1 MNQEEMIRDV
11 RKRLFEM
18 QDTGYRDF
26 HARLVPTVEK
36 EKIIGI
42 RTPVLRK
49 FAKEFGKTERSEMF
63 LKVLPHQY
71 YEENNLH
78 GLLIE
83 QIRDY
88 DKCLGELERFL
99 PHIDNWATCDLLA
112 LHMMKKHRD
121 TFIREIYRWMESDK
135 PYIIRFG
142 ISMLMRHYLDE
153 GFKPEYPE
161 KVAAIRSEEY
171 YVNMMRAWYFAT
183 ALAKQYER
191 ILPFLEEQRMDI
203 WTHNKTIQKARESY
217 RITAGQKEYLK
228 TLKRTPSVTTSSC
241 HLPLRGRY
249 LRRTLLRERIKQIL
263 HKTRKALKALL
274 ALPAAARRP
283 PPFRP

>member
-78 GLLIE
+78 GLLINVWE
-83 QIRDY
+83 
-88 DKCLGELERFL
+88 
-99 PHIDNWATCDLLA
+99 NWNV
-112 LHMMKKHRD
+112 
-121 TFIREIYRWMESDK
+121 F
-135 PYIIRFG
+135 F
-142 ISMLMRHYLDE
+142 
-153 GFKPEYPE
+153 
-161 KVAAIRSEEY
+161 
-171 YVNMMRAWYFAT
+171 
-183 ALAKQYER
+183 R
-191 ILPFLEEQRMDI
+191 IL
-203 WTHNKTIQKARESY
+203 
-217 RITAGQKEYLK
+217 IT
-228 TLKRTPSVTTSSC
+228 
-241 HLPLRGRY
+241 GRPVICW
-249 LRRTLLRERIKQIL
+249 RSI
-263 HKTRKALKALL
+263 
-274 ALPAAARRP
+274 
-283 PPFRP
+283 

>member
-1 MNQEEMIRDV
+1 MNQEEMTRDV
-11 RKRLFEM
+11 QKRLFEM
-18 QDTGYRDF
+18 RDTGYRDF
-26 HARLVPTVEK
+26 HARLIPTVKK

-42 RTPVLRK
+42 RTPMIRK
-49 FAKEFGKTERSEMF
+49 FAKEFGKTEESEMF
-63 LKVLPHQY
+63 LKALPHQY

-88 DKCLGELERFL
+88 DKCLKELERFL

-121 TFIREIYRWMESDK
+121 IFIREIYRWMGSDK
-135 PYIIRFG
+135 PYTIRFE

-153 GFKPEYPE
+153 EFKPEYAE
-161 KVAAIRSEEY
+161 KVASIRSEEY

-183 ALAKQYER
+183 ALAKQYEK

-203 WTHNKTIQKARESY
+203 WTHNKTIQKSIESY
-217 RITAGQKEYLK
+217 RITQEQKD
-228 TLKRTPSVTTSSC
+228 
-241 HLPLRGRY
+241 HL
-249 LRRTLLRERIKQIL
+249 RTLRIK
-263 HKTRKALKALL
+263 K
-274 ALPAAARRP
+274 
-283 PPFRP
+283 

>member
-1 MNQEEMIRDV
+1 M
-11 RKRLFEM
+11 
-18 QDTGYRDF
+18 
-26 HARLVPTVEK
+26 EK

-71 YEENNLH
+71 YEENNVH

-83 QIRDY
+83 QSRDY

-121 TFIREIYRWMESDK
+121 IFIREIYRWMESDK

-161 KVAAIRSEEY
+161 KVAAICSEEY

-183 ALAKQYER
+183 ALAKQYEK

-203 WTHNKTIQKARESY
+203 WTHNKTIQKSIESF
-217 RITAGQKEYLK
+217 RITQEQKD
-228 TLKRTPSVTTSSC
+228 
-241 HLPLRGRY
+241 HL
-249 LRRTLLRERIKQIL
+249 RTLRIK
-263 HKTRKALKALL
+263 K
-274 ALPAAARRP
+274 
-283 PPFRP
+283 

>member
-1 MNQEEMIRDV
+1 MNQEEMTRDV
-11 RKRLFEM
+11 QKRLFEM

-26 HARLVPTVEK
+26 HARLIPTVKK

-42 RTPVLRK
+42 RTPMLRK
-49 FAKEFGKTERSEMF
+49 FAKEFGKTEESEMF
-63 LKVLPHQY
+63 LKALPHQY

-88 DKCLGELERFL
+88 DKCLEELERFL

-121 TFIREIYRWMESDK
+121 IFIREIYRWMESDK

-161 KVAAIRSEEY
+161 IVAAIRSEEY

-183 ALAKQYER
+183 ALAKQYEK

-203 WTHNKTIQKARESY
+203 WTHNKTIQKSIESY
-217 RITAGQKEYLK
+217 RITKEQKD
-228 TLKRTPSVTTSSC
+228 
-241 HLPLRGRY
+241 Y
-249 LRRTLLRERIKQIL
+249 LRTLRIK
-263 HKTRKALKALL
+263 K
-274 ALPAAARRP
+274 
-283 PPFRP
+283 

>member
-1 MNQEEMIRDV
+1 MNQEEMTRGV
-11 RKRLFEM
+11 QKRLFEM

-26 HARLVPTVEK
+26 HARLIPTVKK

-42 RTPVLRK
+42 RTPMLRK
-49 FAKEFGKTERSEMF
+49 FAKEFGKTEESEMF
-63 LKVLPHQY
+63 LKALPHQY

-88 DKCLGELERFL
+88 DKCLEELERFL

-112 LHMMKKHRD
+112 LHMIKKHRD
-121 TFIREIYRWMESDK
+121 IFIREVYRWMESDK

-142 ISMLMRHYLDE
+142 ISMLMRHYLDV

-161 KVAAIRSEEY
+161 KVAAICSEEY

-183 ALAKQYER
+183 ALAKQYEK

-203 WTHNKTIQKARESY
+203 WTHNKTIQKSIESY
-217 RITAGQKEYLK
+217 RITKEQKD
-228 TLKRTPSVTTSSC
+228 
-241 HLPLRGRY
+241 Y
-249 LRRTLLRERIKQIL
+249 LRTLRIK
-263 HKTRKALKALL
+263 K
-274 ALPAAARRP
+274 
-283 PPFRP
+283 

>member
-42 RTPVLRK
+42 RTPILRK

-88 DKCLGELERFL
+88 DKCLKELERFL

-112 LHMMKKHRD
+112 LH
-121 TFIREIYRWMESDK
+121 MESDK

-161 KVAAIRSEEY
+161 KVATIRSEEY

-183 ALAKQYER
+183 ALAKQYEK

-203 WTHNKTIQKARESY
+203 WTHNKTIQKSIESY
-217 RITAGQKEYLK
+217 RITQEQKD
-228 TLKRTPSVTTSSC
+228 
-241 HLPLRGRY
+241 HL
-249 LRRTLLRERIKQIL
+249 RTLRIK
-263 HKTRKALKALL
+263 K
-274 ALPAAARRP
+274 
-283 PPFRP
+283 

>member
-26 HARLVPTVEK
+26 HARLIQTVKK

-42 RTPVLRK
+42 RTPMIRK
-49 FAKEFGKTERSEMF
+49 FAKEFGKTEESEMF
-63 LKVLPHQY
+63 LKALPHQY

-88 DKCLGELERFL
+88 DKCLKELERFL
-99 PHIDNWATCDLLA
+99 PYIDNWATCDLLA

-121 TFIREIYRWMESDK
+121 IFIREIYRWMESDK

-142 ISMLMRHYLDE
+142 IGMLMRHYLDE
-153 GFKPEYPE
+153 EFKPEYAE
-161 KVAAIRSEEY
+161 KVASIRSEEY

-183 ALAKQYER
+183 ALAKQYEK

-203 WTHNKTIQKARESY
+203 WTHNKTIQKSIESY
-217 RITAGQKEYLK
+217 RITKEQKD
-228 TLKRTPSVTTSSC
+228 
-241 HLPLRGRY
+241 Y
-249 LRRTLLRERIKQIL
+249 LRTLRI
-263 HKTRKALKALL
+263 RK
-274 ALPAAARRP
+274 
-283 PPFRP
+283 

>member
-26 HARLVPTVEK
+26 HARLIPTVKK

-42 RTPVLRK
+42 RTPILRK
-49 FAKEFGKTERSEMF
+49 FAKEFGKTERSELF

-88 DKCLGELERFL
+88 DKCLKELERFL
-99 PHIDNWATCDLLA
+99 PYIDNWATCDLLA

-121 TFIREIYRWMESDK
+121 IFIREIYRWMESDK

-183 ALAKQYER
+183 ALAKQYEK

-203 WTHNKTIQKARESY
+203 WTHNKTIQKSIESY
-217 RITAGQKEYLK
+217 RITQEQKD
-228 TLKRTPSVTTSSC
+228 
-241 HLPLRGRY
+241 HL
-249 LRRTLLRERIKQIL
+249 RTLRIK
-263 HKTRKALKALL
+263 R
-274 ALPAAARRP
+274 
-283 PPFRP
+283 

>member
-18 QDTGYRDF
+18 QDTGYRYF
-26 HARLVPTVEK
+26 HARLVLTVEK

-42 RTPVLRK
+42 RTPILRK

-88 DKCLGELERFL
+88 DKCLKELERFL
-99 PHIDNWATCDLLA
+99 PYIDNWATCDLLA

-121 TFIREIYRWMESDK
+121 IFIREIYRWMESDK

-153 GFKPEYPE
+153 EFKPEYAE
-161 KVAAIRSEEY
+161 KVASIRSEEY

-183 ALAKQYER
+183 ALAKQYEK
-191 ILPFLEEQRMDI
+191 ILPFLEERRMDI
-203 WTHNKTIQKARESY
+203 WTHNKTIQKSIESY
-217 RITAGQKEYLK
+217 RITQEQKD
-228 TLKRTPSVTTSSC
+228 
-241 HLPLRGRY
+241 HL
-249 LRRTLLRERIKQIL
+249 RTLRIK
-263 HKTRKALKALL
+263 K
-274 ALPAAARRP
+274 
-283 PPFRP
+283 

>member
-1 MNQEEMIRDV
+1 
-11 RKRLFEM
+11 
-18 QDTGYRDF
+18 
-26 HARLVPTVEK
+26 
-36 EKIIGI
+36 
-42 RTPVLRK
+42 
-49 FAKEFGKTERSEMF
+49 MF

-88 DKCLGELERFL
+88 DKCLKELERFL

-121 TFIREIYRWMESDK
+121 IFIREIYRWMESDK

-161 KVAAIRSEEY
+161 KVATIRSEEY

-183 ALAKQYER
+183 ALAKQYEK

-203 WTHNKTIQKARESY
+203 WTHNKTIQKSIESY
-217 RITAGQKEYLK
+217 RITQEQKD
-228 TLKRTPSVTTSSC
+228 
-241 HLPLRGRY
+241 HL
-249 LRRTLLRERIKQIL
+249 RTLRIK
-263 HKTRKALKALL
+263 K
-274 ALPAAARRP
+274 
-283 PPFRP
+283 